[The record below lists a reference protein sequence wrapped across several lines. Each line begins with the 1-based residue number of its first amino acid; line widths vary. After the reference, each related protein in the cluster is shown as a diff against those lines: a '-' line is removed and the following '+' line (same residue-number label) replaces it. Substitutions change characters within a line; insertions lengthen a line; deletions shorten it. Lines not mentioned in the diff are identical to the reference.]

1 MIFYPNAKI
10 NLGLNVVEK
19 RPDGYHN
26 LETVFYPIPLQDA
39 IEMTVIDNPA
49 ESDGCC
55 GHVDYRLKVSGN
67 LLDGT
72 PDDNLVIKA
81 YKLLRN
87 DFEIP
92 PCSFNVFKHIPTGA
106 GLGGGSSDAAFTIKA
121 LNDKFRLGL
130 TDAQMEDYA
139 VRLGADCAFFI
150 KNKPILASGIGNVF
164 SSIDLSLKGK
174 TIVLVKPDVFVS
186 TPDAYRLVKPQR
198 PERPLSDLLS
208 QPIETWKDCVKNDFE
223 TSVFA
228 KYPEIAGI
236 KDMLYDEGA
245 IYASMSGSG
254 SSVFGIF
261 DNPVEHV
268 DELFSGYFCRQRK
281 LE

>member
-1 MIFYPNAKI
+1 MIIYPNAKI

-39 IEMTVIDNPA
+39 IEITAVDN
-49 ESDGCC
+49 EKQTEEN
-55 GHVDYRLKVSGN
+55 VDYRLKVTGN

-81 YKLLRN
+81 YRLLRN
-87 DFEIP
+87 DFDIA
-92 PCSFNVFKHIPTGA
+92 PCAFNVFKHIPTGA

-121 LNDKFRLGL
+121 LNDRFGLGL
-130 TDAQMEDYA
+130 TDTQMEKYA
-139 VRLGADCAFFI
+139 ARLGADCAFFI
-150 KNKPILASGIGNVF
+150 RNKPVMATGIGNVF
-164 SSIDLSLKGK
+164 SPIELSLKGK
-174 TIVLVKPDVFVS
+174 TLVLVKPDIFVS
-186 TPDAYRLVKPQR
+186 TPDAYRLVKPHK
-198 PERPLSDLLS
+198 PEQSLAELLK
-208 QPIETWKDCVKNDFE
+208 QPIETWKDNVKNDFE
-223 TSVFA
+223 VSVFA

-236 KDMLYDEGA
+236 KDMLYDLGA
-245 IYASMSGSG
+245 VYASMSGSG

-261 DNPVEHV
+261 DQPLEHV
-268 DELFSGYFCRQRK
+268 DDSFAGYFCRQRE